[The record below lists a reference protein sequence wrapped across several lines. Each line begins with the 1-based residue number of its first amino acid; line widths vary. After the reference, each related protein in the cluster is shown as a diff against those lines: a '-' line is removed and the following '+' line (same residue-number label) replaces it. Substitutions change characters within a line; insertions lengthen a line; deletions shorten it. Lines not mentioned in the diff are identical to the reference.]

1 MADKDLFGE
10 THPPRVSAKKF
21 AEWAAE
27 IYEAYSRKADRPHA
41 IRSIVKAL
49 KQGKIAP
56 DVLLLEVQRYA
67 ASEYVKRMR
76 REGTPEYIPHC
87 GSWVN
92 GERWNDEIEPADLGS
107 PIRNCEGKFCPK
119 CGKCSVY
126 WPTDTSRKEYKCKA
140 CGHVG
145 SPR

>member
-1 MADKDLFGE
+1 MTERDLFGE
-10 THPPRVSAKKF
+10 THPPKASAKKF
-21 AEWAAE
+21 KQWASE
-27 IYEAYSRKADRPHA
+27 IYEAYPLKVARPHA

-56 DVLLLEVQRYA
+56 AVLLLEVKRYA
-67 ASEYVKRMR
+67 ASGYVKKMR
-76 REGTPEYIPHC
+76 RDGTPEYIPHC

-92 GERWNDEIEPADLGS
+92 GERWNDEIAPESLG
-107 PIRNCEGKFCPK
+107 PVIRNTEGATCPK
-119 CGKCSVY
+119 CGTEREY
-126 WPTDTSRKEYKCKA
+126 WPTDRSRKKYKCHA